1 MTHRFGF
8 RSVPLLWT
16 GIRGIAVVLAAGIMS
31 VAGVTVNFPVSGS
44 SVTPPLHIRAS
55 ASSTHPVT
63 YMRIYVDN
71 ISVYGVAASSLNT
84 YFNIAAGSHYVVVQA
99 WDSSGAVF
107 KTPLNLTVKLLD
119 GRHQLLRMPFLAGI
133 THIAGEYGFTQH
145 TEAAHY
151 TQIWLSL
158 CLATLDG
165 DSGNCV
171 GSRGGVHVGGRR
183 HGELPPYQDRP

>member
-44 SVTPPLHIRAS
+44 TVTPPLHIRAS

-63 YMRIYVDN
+63 YMRIYVD
-71 ISVYGVAASSLNT
+71 
-84 YFNIAAGSHYVVVQA
+84 VQA

-119 GRHQLLRMPFLAGI
+119 GRHQLLRMPFLGGV
-133 THIAGEYGFTQH
+133 THIAGEYGFTQQNFLL
-145 TEAAHY
+145 EG
-151 TQIWLSL
+151 
-158 CLATLDG
+158 AT
-165 DSGNCV
+165 
-171 GSRGGVHVGGRR
+171 RI
-183 HGELPPYQDRP
+183 